1 MVWVGNDMTPWLQ
14 SAGFKHC
21 DTKVCDGRNPS
32 ITTSLKRNG
41 NKLTPWTGDSPHD
54 FLDASTVQHVQPVQL
69 VQEPHYWRS
78 HCGSFW
84 AIKPASDISTSLVQS
99 LVVTDLRWDVFL
111 LTSQSSWGAE
121 GAALTKILAGMF
133 SISKCPSCPSFFGS
147 CRFWQNLFR
156 NKKYHPFLY
165 WGLALFWKPTNFP
178 LRQRYYL
185 ENLHIPKNN
194 QWSVQIFLVK
204 WSHFFRGD
212 LPY

>member
-1 MVWVGNDMTPWLQ
+1 MNWWLAAWFLWPINCSTCSTCPACPGTALLTIPLWVFL
-14 SAGFKHC
+14 
-21 DTKVCDGRNPS
+21 
-32 ITTSLKRNG
+32 G
-41 NKLTPWTGDSPHD
+41 NKTSKRHIY
-54 FLDASTVQHVQPVQL
+54 L
-69 VQEPHYWRS
+69 V
-78 HCGSFW
+78 G
-84 AIKPASDISTSLVQS
+84 AILSCD
-99 LVVTDLRWDVFL
+99 DLRWDVFL

-121 GAALTKILAGMF
+121 GAALTKIWQECFPLNM
-133 SISKCPSCPSFFGS
+133 SIIFGS

-194 QWSVQIFLVK
+194 QWLVQIFLVK